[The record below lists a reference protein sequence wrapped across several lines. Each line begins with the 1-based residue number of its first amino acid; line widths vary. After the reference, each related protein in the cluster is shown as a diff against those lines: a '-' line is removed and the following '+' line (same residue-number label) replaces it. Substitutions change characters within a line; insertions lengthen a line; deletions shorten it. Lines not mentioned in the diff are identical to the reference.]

1 MDRRAHS
8 FSVDH
13 ENGFTLVEIMVSLI
27 ILLILVVAFVPLFT
41 FVSQA
46 IASNKAKDI
55 AIELSTQKMEELR
68 SLPYVVLNANQQ
80 IDTTKPQLGNVGGT
94 PPGSVEPTETVNV
107 NGKDYVITTSITWG
121 DDTKSYKIVSVTVTA
136 PGVFNEA
143 VNITNRFDTMAA
155 QEGIRVQP
163 GSILVKIYDRNG
175 NLLTDTITVTIAS
188 TDYNDS
194 DSTSG
199 GEVLFDNLPSGTYSV
214 SALVPNNMTY
224 HPELQPKYNA
234 STHMLVE
241 NNITVTY
248 NKQAKVEFI
257 MDTPASINLTIRD
270 HANNKIVFNSTVTA
284 NLSLSW
290 YESDPAHTISIQSRT
305 VTNNELANGQLTSA
319 ASGLWPTGTYI
330 LNLKVNKAI
339 TDSDFK
345 LYNAYY
351 NNNVHLNSGT
361 NSITANLGSP
371 PVKVVLLGKA
381 GYVDYRYNG
390 WNTKNYVKSW
400 YDQSGNSYH
409 AVNATESRQPRW
421 KKDSPNANQL
431 MFEDD
436 DIYTDGDFFLTIP
449 SGAECTN
456 NFTVFVSAQP
466 TINHGLDTVS
476 SSSNTDGTSGQKYLL
491 YPTQKNDDIND
502 QTANIAGMGIS
513 LGKNGVT
520 VYEHGSGYM
529 PAKARYDA
537 NFSNYNIIA
546 VKYFDDPN
554 DSVNPTPSIY
564 VNGVHRATGL
574 PSNRAVVYSP
584 KRIGG
589 GSWGYY
595 RGNLRAVVIYGSPAL
610 DDDNIKI
617 VSDYLYNNYRS

>member
-1 MDRRAHS
+1 MDRGAHS
-8 FSVDH
+8 FSVKN
-13 ENGFTLVEIMVSLI
+13 ESGFTLVEIMVSLI

-136 PGVFNEA
+136 PGIFNEA

-257 MDTPASINLTIRD
+257 MDTPASINLSIRD
-270 HANNKIVFNSTVTA
+270 QSNNKIVFNSTVTA

-290 YESDPAHTISIQSRT
+290 YESDPASLINIQSRT
-305 VTNNELANGQLTSA
+305 ITNSELANGQLASA
-319 ASGLWPTGTYI
+319 VSGLWPTGTYI
-330 LNLKVNKAI
+330 LSLKVNKAI

-345 LYNAYY
+345 LYNAYH

-371 PVKVVLLGKA
+371 PVKLVLLGKDNW
-381 GYVDYRYNG
+381 VESVYNA
-390 WNTKNYVKSW
+390 NTKYYAQTW
-400 YDQSGNSYH
+400 LDQSGNGY
-409 AVNATESRQPRW
+409 NATYSEKDYRPRW
-421 KKDSPNANQL
+421 KKKAPDKNQM

-436 DIYTDGDFFLTIP
+436 DEFLTINNN
-449 SGAECTN
+449 GVECTN

-466 TINHGLDTVS
+466 TVNHGLDTVS
-476 SSSNTDGTSGQKYLL
+476 DSSTNTDGTAGQKYIL

-520 VYEHGSGYM
+520 VYEHGS
-529 PAKARYDA
+529 
-537 NFSNYNIIA
+537 
-546 VKYFDDPN
+546 
-554 DSVNPTPSIY
+554 
-564 VNGVHRATGL
+564 
-574 PSNRAVVYSP
+574 
-584 KRIGG
+584 
-589 GSWGYY
+589 
-595 RGNLRAVVIYGSPAL
+595 
-610 DDDNIKI
+610 
-617 VSDYLYNNYRS
+617 